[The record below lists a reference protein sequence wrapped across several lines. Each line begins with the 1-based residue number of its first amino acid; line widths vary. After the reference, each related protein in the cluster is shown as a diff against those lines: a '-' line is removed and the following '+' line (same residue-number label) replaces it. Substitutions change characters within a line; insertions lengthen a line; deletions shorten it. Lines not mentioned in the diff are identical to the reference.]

1 MESNILEDRLKQAMA
16 LVNKETMV
24 VDPDVLESRA
34 GALFRDVG
42 ADELL
47 VTLSNLK
54 LADGNYVRENL
65 GTFVEKLKSEDGQA
79 ELRSYIAKNEAY
91 LKRVKQVAAVTGRLS
106 SYLDRGVEFRSPG
119 DGIAQ
124 ILALMFTEV
133 HHPSVCRGDLD
144 KIDSG

>member
-1 MESNILEDRLKQAMA
+1 MEANILEDRLKQAMA

-65 GTFVEKLKSEDGQA
+65 GTFVEKQLCPREPGNLCGKAQ
-79 ELRSYIAKNEAY
+79 
-91 LKRVKQVAAVTGRLS
+91 KRRWTS
-106 SYLDRGVEFRSPG
+106 
-119 DGIAQ
+119 
-124 ILALMFTEV
+124 
-133 HHPSVCRGDLD
+133 
-144 KIDSG
+144 